1 MMLWS
6 HISLLSIAVTTASA
20 YLLIERR
27 EDLLDQYD
35 YVIIGGGL
43 SGLVVANRL
52 TEDLA
57 TTVLVIEAGELDK
70 HEDSIYVPGDVG
82 ATLGTSYDWQVPT
95 VPQDVLVN
103 GNITIPLGKVV
114 GGSSAL
120 NGMLFHRGSPA
131 DYDLWE
137 ALGNEGWGWE
147 GLLPY
152 FIKSE
157 TFTPPSDEL
166 VSEFGITYDESVH
179 GYNGLVHASYPPF
192 IYNQTKNF
200 IQAMNQLGVQTSN
213 DQASSAVGVFYLPNS
228 LNPMTM
234 TRSFTR
240 PDDHDV
246 AVERANYHLL
256 AGNQVT
262 KILTEDAAAYGVE
275 YSAGSNQPRYTVNA
289 TVEVVVAAGAVHT
302 PQLLQ
307 LSGIGPRTLLEELG
321 VQVVSELP
329 GVGSNFQDHPSL
341 VVPYSF
347 TNLAFSPQNLTSNAT
362 LAAYYRELYNRSK
375 MGPYTVSAGNA
386 LAFISTNS
394 FTNKTSELVAEG
406 RNQNETYLSPGVES
420 SVTAGYKKQ
429 RDLLLDIWESSD
441 AATIECSVG
450 SAGPLVISLSHAL
463 SRGDIRA
470 SSLDPFSPPSVDWRA
485 FENPLDMQLMIDAF
499 RAGRRLMQTPAMTEL
514 GAIETT
520 TGNLTTDEQIADYL
534 KKTMSPSF
542 SHVCCT
548 SPMMPKEMGGV
559 VDEELRVF
567 GVSGLRVIDAGVVP
581 VVPAAHLQ
589 ATIYAV
595 AEKAAD
601 LIKSSK

>member
-1 MMLWS
+1 MLWS
-6 HISLLSIAVTTASA
+6 HISLLSVAVTTASA

-179 GYNGLVHASYPPF
+179 GFNGSVHASYPPF

-200 IQAMNQLGVQTSN
+200 IKAMNQLGVQTSN

-228 LNPMTM
+228 LNPITM

-262 KILTEDAAAYGVE
+262 KILTEDAVAYGVE
-275 YSAGSNQPRYTVNA
+275 YSAGSNQPRYIVNA

-321 VQVVSELP
+321 VEVVSDLP

-341 VVPYSF
+341 IVPYSF
-347 TNLAFSPQNLTSNAT
+347 TGLAFSPQNLTSNAT
-362 LAAYYRELYNRSK
+362 LAAYYRELYNLSK
-375 MGPYTVSAGNA
+375 TGPYTVSAGNA

-406 RNQNETYLSPGVES
+406 RNQNETYLSPGADPG
-420 SVTAGYKKQ
+420 VTAGYKKQ
-429 RDLLLDIWESSD
+429 RDLLLDIWGSSD
-441 AATIECSVG
+441 AATIEYSVG

-485 FENPLDMQLMIDAF
+485 FENPLDMELMIDAF

-514 GAIETT
+514 GAIEAT
-520 TGNLTTDEQIADYL
+520 TGNLTTDEQIVDYL

-548 SPMMPKEMGGV
+548 SPMMPKEIGGV

-601 LIKSSK
+601 LIKSSR

>member
-6 HISLLSIAVTTASA
+6 HISLLSVAVTTYTASA

-27 EDLLDQYD
+27 EDLLNQYD

-43 SGLVVANRL
+43 AGLVVANRL

-82 ATLGTSYDWQVPT
+82 ATLGSSYDWQVPT

-131 DYDLWE
+131 DYNLWE
-137 ALGNEGWGWE
+137 ALGNKGWGWE

-157 TFTPPSDEL
+157 EFTPPSDEL

-192 IYNQTKNF
+192 IYNQTRNF
-200 IQAMNQLGVQTSN
+200 VKAMNQLGIQTSN

-228 LNPMTM
+228 LNPVTM

-240 PDDHDV
+240 PDDHDI
-246 AVERANYHLL
+246 AVERTNYHLL

-262 KILTEDAAAYGVE
+262 KILIENAVAYGVE
-275 YSAGSNQPRYTVNA
+275 YSAGIGQPRYTVNA
-289 TVEVVVAAGAVHT
+289 TAEVIVAAGAVHT
-302 PQLLQ
+302 PQVLQ
-307 LSGIGPRTLLEELG
+307 HSGIGPRTLLERLG
-321 VQVVSELP
+321 VEVVSDLP

-347 TNLAFSPQNLTSNAT
+347 TNLAFSSQNLTSNAT
-362 LAAYYRELYNRSK
+362 LAAYYRELYKTNK
-375 MGPYTVSAGNA
+375 TGPYTVSAGNA
-386 LAFISTNS
+386 LAFVSTNS
-394 FTNKTSELVAEG
+394 FTNKTSELVAKG
-406 RNQNETYLSPGVES
+406 RNQNETYLSPGIGS

-429 RDLLLDIWESSD
+429 RDLLLDIWDSSD
-441 AATIECSVG
+441 AATIEYSVG

-499 RAGRRLMQTPAMTEL
+499 RAGRRLMQTPAMAEL
-514 GAIETT
+514 GATETAT
-520 TGNLTTDEQIADYL
+520 ANVKTDAQIVDYL
-534 KKTMSPSF
+534 KNTMSPSF

-559 VDEELRVF
+559 KSIWRVGIEGYRCGSGAGCAGSTFASHHLRGRREGGGFDQV
-567 GVSGLRVIDAGVVP
+567 
-581 VVPAAHLQ
+581 
-589 ATIYAV
+589 
-595 AEKAAD
+595 E
-601 LIKSSK
+601 